1 MKKLLFI
8 LLMLW
13 GVAEAQTITYTPMT
27 AAGYRYKYLL
37 ADSGFNLPMGD
48 TAIKRGSPRPG
59 ALICNSADSIV
70 YRWDGLRWISM
81 GNVGL
86 MVQAGVDSITIN
98 GPTLCSWTSGSSTC
112 YVLPYSGNTLVLS
125 GGIVWDSLFVF
136 HNTALTYLING
147 RYYSAAGSSMTV
159 TGLSGVYDQYFS
171 FYADTLGNVGYT
183 LGGVNPTDIPGV
195 DDNSQ
200 VLIATYFVAANDT
213 IPQGLSNEVI
223 YKENVE
229 WTPSGSAKYNPLW
242 TSNVFAGTY
251 ALRDSS
257 NTIRTYIDLT
267 DSSGTHSSADF
278 WALTY
283 QHRLDATF
291 ANNQSLQIQFLY
303 NNSVVSNTVTV
314 SSGNFGYNR
323 TISGTYQ
330 AVAVPISAWNFT
342 SSTFNKVRFIVANT
356 NVNGFIL
363 DNIILQAG
371 GYNAAGTVVN
381 SFQGG
386 DGSTARSGNVIYRS
400 TDDIWGVRTTRYNYD
415 SSKYIHY
422 NWQGNAVDS
431 FSSGQ
436 KILIGLGSTTVTES
450 NDSIYINSTG
460 GGGSGI
466 TELGTPAYG
475 LTRTNDS
482 TYIVDTTVISSK
494 TYAAALAALKL
505 NISDTAAMLAPY
517 QRTITTSEQV
527 VVASGSTT
535 VTFTSVPASY
545 NDYLIFRNGVLNES
559 TTDYTTSGNN
569 VTITGLITG
578 DRVTFRRTK

>member
-1 MKKLLFI
+1 
-8 LLMLW
+8 MLW

-59 ALICNSADSIV
+59 ALICNSADSVV
-70 YRWDGLRWISM
+70 YRWDGLKWISM

-98 GPTLCSWTSGSSTC
+98 GPTLCSWTSGASTC

-125 GGIVWDSLFVF
+125 GSIVWDSLFVF
-136 HNTALTYLING
+136 HNTDLTYLING
-147 RYYSAAGSSMTV
+147 RYYSAAGSSITV

-171 FYADTLGNVGYT
+171 FYADTLGNVGYI

-229 WTPSGSAKYNPLW
+229 WTVSGSAKYNPLW
-242 TSNVFAGTY
+242 TSDVFAGTY

-257 NTIRTYIDLT
+257 NTIRTYIDLV
-267 DSSGTHSSADF
+267 DSNSTHSSADF

-283 QHRLDATF
+283 QLRLDATF
-291 ANNQSLQIQFLY
+291 ANNQSLQIQFL
-303 NNSVVSNTVTV
+303 NNSSVVSSTVTV
-314 SSGNFGYNR
+314 ATGRYGYTR
-323 TISGTYQ
+323 TVSGTYQ
-330 AVAVPISAWNFT
+330 AIAVPLSAWTFT

-356 NVNGFIL
+356 NVNGFNL
-363 DNIILQAG
+363 DNIVLQQG

-386 DGSTARSGNVIYRS
+386 DGSTPRSGNVIFKS
-400 TDDIWGVRTTRYNYD
+400 TDDPFSGKGIDTNYNG
-415 SSKYIHY
+415 SKYVLVNID
-422 NWQGNAVDS
+422 GTVLDS
-431 FSSGQ
+431 VTTFRN
-436 KILIGLGSTTVTES
+436 ILIGDSCIVYTVS
-450 NDSIYINSTG
+450 NDTIYTTFNQNCGGSG
-460 GGGSGI
+460 GGGITALTGDVTASGTGSVAATLATVNSDIGSFTNASI
-466 TELGTPAYG
+466 TVNGKG
-475 LTRTNDS
+475 L
-482 TYIVDTTVISSK
+482 I
-494 TYAAALAALKL
+494 
-505 NISDTAAMLAPY
+505 TAASSGT
-517 QRTITTSEQV
+517 TITTSEQV